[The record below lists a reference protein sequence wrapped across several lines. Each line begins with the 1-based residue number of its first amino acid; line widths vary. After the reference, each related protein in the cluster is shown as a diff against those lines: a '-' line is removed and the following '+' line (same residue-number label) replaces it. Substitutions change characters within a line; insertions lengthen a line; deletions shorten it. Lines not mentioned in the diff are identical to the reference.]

1 MNKKVKL
8 FILILIIILV
18 TAFLVVKINKRPVY
32 KKGSSGV
39 YDNAIAAAISLYSTR
54 VKEGLDMSKG
64 PCLTNDLMP
73 GWVVDIVHVPR
84 EEIDNLPGNG
94 CQAYLEGR
102 ARNFIELDT
111 NGNLVRIR

>member
-8 FILILIIILV
+8 FILILVVILV
-18 TAFLVVKINKRPVY
+18 TAFLVVKVNKKPVY

-39 YDNAIAAAISLYSTR
+39 YDNAITTAIALYSTR
-54 VKEGLDMSKG
+54 AKEGLDMSKG
-64 PCLTNDLMP
+64 PCLSNDLMP

-84 EEIDNLPGNG
+84 EEIDNLPENQ

-102 ARNFIELDT
+102 ARNFIELDI